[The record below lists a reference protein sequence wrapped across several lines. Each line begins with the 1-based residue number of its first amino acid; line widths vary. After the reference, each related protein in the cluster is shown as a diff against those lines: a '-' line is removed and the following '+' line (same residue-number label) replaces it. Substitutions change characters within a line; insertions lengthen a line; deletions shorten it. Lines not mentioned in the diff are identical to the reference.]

1 MMGSQQHTGDANRQ
15 ILAVEIDAVMN
26 ADDDLALVTNDRA
39 LQSLTAV
46 SYRRRDG
53 RLTGHRADGS
63 TAALGYLAKPMI
75 GRLNSTRDVLLVI
88 ENGDEPPFETSL
100 ALHRHP

>member
-1 MMGSQQHTGDANRQ
+1 MIGAQQH
-15 ILAVEIDAVMN
+15 EIDAVMN
-26 ADDDLALVTNDRA
+26 ADDDLALVTNDHA
-39 LQSLTAV
+39 LKDLNAV

-63 TAALGYLAKPMI
+63 STALGHLAKPMI
-75 GRLNSTRDVLLVI
+75 GRLNSAREVLLVI
-88 ENGDEPPFETSL
+88 DNGDDLPFETSL